1 MVTPIYGR
9 ILLYNTENKTTV
21 EKFDCVYYVTD
32 DGQEIPYCQRLSA
45 NQHIDRNW
53 NECQNQGERILFHDL
68 ISKGIEPNEVLSWSS
83 SIEIADIYASIFYN
97 QSLIEKNDH
106 QYVCKCIKPGTFGK
120 YCQYQLTHDVT
131 AFNAAI
137 NIQFKQ
143 KETGDSWNTQKY
155 GKILCY
161 ETLSLQSYKLCLDWR
176 EICDGNPQYIN
187 GLDEENCDKLEFNEC
202 EDDEFRCTNGM
213 CIPEEFWLDGV
224 YDCMDWSDEYNID
237 LGQSCSFQAKP
248 IECDEHLCH
257 SNTYSC
263 GDGQCIEW
271 FTRLVFQR
279 EVSPGKDCYNKRN
292 LNYMC
297 EASQDQPS
305 WTLEDG
311 LFGVTGQIK
320 CRGYHFST
328 IKTEYLPL
336 ALVFSIRHM
345 HYFLCAMSEYI
356 NGYRDNSSRFQYEKN
371 CWNEFRTFNDRP
383 YAVFSGVCNT
393 SRECISQYRIHDGYH
408 DCIDKEDDF
417 KHFEKDYCTGNVKRH
432 RFQCFH
438 NEHKCLSIS
447 YLGSGKNEC
456 SNGYDEIW
464 YDTGNAIAQEINCH
478 EGNDAGCGR
487 LREYIRLSSI
497 SNISLLERQ
506 DKMPTHQISF
516 YVYCNSFWDLNN
528 HIDESSFACKYWTCQ
543 HYEYECQTGQ
553 RIQLDWVCDGEWDC
567 ADASDEEAIVLIN
580 TWSAHNANLSGL
592 NNKVKECRKRYSQSP
607 FSTKCNTSSMKNR
620 SIYMPI
626 IQINLLFST
635 LAFQQSIKSNN
646 RIINK

>member
-580 TWSAHNANLSGL
+580 TWSAHNANLS
-592 NNKVKECRKRYSQSP
+592 
-607 FSTKCNTSSMKNR
+607 
-620 SIYMPI
+620 
-626 IQINLLFST
+626 
-635 LAFQQSIKSNN
+635 
-646 RIINK
+646 